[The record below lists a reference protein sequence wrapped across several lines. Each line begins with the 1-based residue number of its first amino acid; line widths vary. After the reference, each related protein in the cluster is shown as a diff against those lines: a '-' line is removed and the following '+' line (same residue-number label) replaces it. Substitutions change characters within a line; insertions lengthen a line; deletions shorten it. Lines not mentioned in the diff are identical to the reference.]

1 MEDSILQTL
10 GTAGLASLALVIVS
24 TIFCFFSTLAILAA
38 SFRKGFVSGLLSL
51 VFPPYLFFFAIFLY
65 RSRNKGKV
73 LFFWLVMPVLVLGF
87 VVVTSGAALVSIFN
101 DPQKVEQLMGEL
113 ENYGWEVN
121 IEETIKSTVD
131 KVVDNKIKEMTGE
144 PVLDEEP
151 GMMGP
156 DRAEDPAMRGE
167 GFDETLEDASMP
179 PIDEEGGE
187 MPWPDP
193 EDVDIEF
200 FDESEDMSMDEED
213 FEALGLEDE
222 PHGALDAFKKAFAP
236 DAPPELPPPPKKK
249 KGYDGENP
257 DVIYHKK
264 SGVIRGK
271 ITQETD
277 NEISIKITMPAGN
290 AVLSFN
296 KSEVSKIERGGY

>member
-10 GTAGLASLALVIVS
+10 GTSGLASLALVIVS
-24 TIFCFFSTLAILAA
+24 TVFCFFSTLAILAA
-38 SFRKGFVSGLLSL
+38 AFRKGFLSGLLSL

-101 DPQKVEQLMGEL
+101 DPQKVEQLMNEL
-113 ENYGWEVN
+113 ESYGWDVN
-121 IEETIKSTVD
+121 IEETVKSTFD
-131 KVVDNKIKEMTGE
+131 KVVNNKIKEMTGE

-151 GMMGP
+151 GMIEPGE
-156 DRAEDPAMRGE
+156 AGDPAMPDE
-167 GFDETLEDASMP
+167 GLDEPFEDVDAP

-187 MPWPDP
+187 MPWPEP
-193 EDVDIEF
+193 EDMDIEF
-200 FDESEDMSMDEED
+200 FDESGEMSMEE
-213 FEALGLEDE
+213 EEYGAPEDE
-222 PHGALDAFKKAFAP
+222 PSGALGAFKKAFAP
-236 DAPPELPPPPKKK
+236 DMQPEPPPPPKKK
-249 KGYDGENP
+249 TGYDGDNP
-257 DVIYHKK
+257 DVIYHKQ

-277 NEISIKITMPAGN
+277 NMISIEISMPGGKAI
-290 AVLSFN
+290 LSFD
-296 KSEVSKIERGGY
+296 KSEVEKIERGGY